1 MSNDDEDENNNCIVG
16 NTCQNNTKC
25 SIHGN
30 CYYDIISLYK
40 DNQSFILNDIII
52 LARGRSP
59 LLMASVALFFFFS
72 L

>member
-16 NTCQNNTKC
+16 STCQNNTKC

-40 DNQSFILNDIII
+40 NNQSFIFRERRII
-52 LARGRSP
+52 L
-59 LLMASVALFFFFS
+59 
-72 L
+72 